1 MSENTKKNEKEK
13 MELKKHLQ
21 TKTDLVEK
29 LKKEVSEM
37 SGVINQD
44 QFKTVRTIEVCYRVA
59 L

>member
-1 MSENTKKNEKEK
+1 MSENSKKNEKEK

-44 QFKTVRTIEVCYRVA
+44 QFKTVRTIEVK
-59 L
+59 